1 MKDGRDN
8 SSHVGWLFTFAQN
21 HFIFSTLRRFHTPS
35 SVVQFFFYA
44 VTLHLQAAITSMVL
58 PGKMCCVLALS
69 FLLQEQLCD
78 L

>member
-58 PGKMCCVLALS
+58 PGKMCLALS